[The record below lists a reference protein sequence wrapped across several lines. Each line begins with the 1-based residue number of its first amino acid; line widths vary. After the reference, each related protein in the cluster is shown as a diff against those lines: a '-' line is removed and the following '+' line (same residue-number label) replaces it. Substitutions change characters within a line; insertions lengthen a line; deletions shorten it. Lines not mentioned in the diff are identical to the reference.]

1 MTLPQFNPSTT
12 MYKKFFSLLTAILA
26 AVVFSPLQSRADVSV
41 IWDFSPGNE
50 HGWTTVNGV
59 SWLDANGVTA
69 GQANGGGIAD
79 YFGGVNGSGN
89 TRYAHDGAHTNFIY
103 RSPVINFSAVDAAG
117 PVLEMDWFGGQ
128 GNQSDIDDPAD
139 PGEVMSGDGGITSAI
154 GQKGLALLNLAT
166 GSYDAVYYDS
176 QNGGGLESLSLTQA
190 DLVGDGVNLT
200 DNYQLDFFDT
210 DDGSWGWT
218 RLEEVRLDDAALIDA
233 PTYNISWD
241 FNDGLGGDRTWK
253 VENGL
258 AGFAGDGVH
267 AAVEGSSF
275 AEDSPHP
282 VFIFRSPIVRLDDS
296 DPDQSVIKVNFIGGQ
311 GNQGGAPEPGD
322 PNVVVSYNGG
332 NSDSNGQKGLA
343 FLNLTTGQYD
353 HVIYDSEDGGDNPE
367 SIELTLAEL
376 VAAGVNAGID
386 YRLDFFDYD
395 DGSAGWTRLESVN
408 LNGMVIPDPP
418 PPSETDLVWNFAP
431 GNENGWTTIS
441 GVSWL
446 DANGVEAGQAD
457 GVGGNDTG
465 NTRRAH
471 DGAHANFVY
480 RSPILNFGSV
490 DDSGSVIEFDFE
502 GGGGNQDTAPNPLTP
517 EQVITSGTG
526 ITSAVGQKGLGFL
539 NLSTGSYDAVFYD
552 SGNGGGVETIALTK
566 ADLTAAGV
574 SLDDDYQL
582 DFFENDDGS
591 WGWTRLNEVRL
602 DSVALGEG
610 GGGSFAITNIDYS
623 PGNQQLTLT
632 WNSREGQT
640 YAVKYSEDMIDWT
653 SDLDDSID
661 ADAGDQTTRT
671 FNLTNAGI
679 VDGSRVFFRVE
690 RQPSG

>member
-1 MTLPQFNPSTT
+1 MIPGILNHYAM
-12 MYKKFFSLLTAILA
+12 MYQIFSRLVA
-26 AVVFSPLQSRADVSV
+26 AVLAVNALSVFNSHAEVSV

-69 GQANGGGIAD
+69 GQANGGGVAD
-79 YFGGVNGSGN
+79 YFGGVNNTGN
-89 TRYAHDGAHTNFIY
+89 TRYAHDGAHTNFIF
-103 RSPVINFSAVDAAG
+103 RSPVINFGGVDAAG

-128 GNQSDIDDPAD
+128 GNQSGIDDPID
-139 PGEVMSGDGGITSAI
+139 PGEVTGAGITTAL

-218 RLEEVRLDDAALIDA
+218 RLEEVRVDEAALIDA
-233 PTYNISWD
+233 PTYNVSWD

-258 AGFAGDGVH
+258 AGFAADGVH
-267 AAVEGSSF
+267 AAVEGGSF

-296 DPDQSVIKVNFIGGQ
+296 DPDQEVIKVNFIGGQ
-311 GNQGGAPEPGD
+311 GNQSGAPEPAD
-322 PNVVVSYNGG
+322 PNAVVSYNGG

-353 HVIYDSEDGGDNPE
+353 HVIYDSEDAGDNPE

-376 VAAGVNAGID
+376 VAAGVDAGTD

-395 DGSAGWTRLESVN
+395 DGFSGWTRLESVN

-418 PPSETDLVWNFAP
+418 PPSETDTIWNFSP
-431 GNENGWTTIS
+431 GNEHGWTTIN

-446 DANGVEAGQAD
+446 DPNGVEAGQAD

-471 DGAHANFVY
+471 DGAHTNFIY
-480 RSPILNFGSV
+480 RSPILNFGRV
-490 DDSGSVIEFDFE
+490 DDTGSVIEFDFE
-502 GGGGNQDTAPNPLTP
+502 GGGGNQDNAPNPLTP

-539 NLSTGSYDAVFYD
+539 NLSTGNYDAVYYD
-552 SGNGGGVETIALTK
+552 SGNGGGIETIALTK

-610 GGGSFAITNIDYS
+610 GAQSFAITNIDYS
-623 PGNQQLTLT
+623 PGDQRLTLT

-640 YAVKYSEDMIDWT
+640 YAVRYSEDMIDWS
-653 SDLDDSID
+653 SDLDDAVD
-661 ADAGDQTTRT
+661 ADAGDQTTRIFDLSAAEFT
-671 FNLTNAGI
+671 ELK
-679 VDGSRVFFRVE
+679 RVFFRVE